1 MEFIPSPPKPP
12 NPSSGKINIVTNA
25 NPQDLELKI
34 FNSAGTL
41 ISENHFH
48 SESKIE
54 LNLEGPIG
62 LYIVQVSSPQDQVSF
77 RVLKN

>member
-1 MEFIPSPPKPP
+1 MIDRNADARSPA
-12 NPSSGKINIVTNA
+12 GKDRPHISA

-54 LNLEGPIG
+54 LNLEGPMG
-62 LYIVQVSSPQDQVSF
+62 LYIVQVSSAQDQVSF
-77 RVLKN
+77 RVLQK